1 MEVCK
6 GSGQMEHPGALKAGA
21 LTSGEAVGN
30 EAVLSK
36 ASIGRSSLDCLRPGM
51 DSTRNSRIPGG
62 IRQRGHPLGT
72 VGKDYDTERQ
82 EQMERNI
89 FKSIIAT
96 LAPNECANA
105 AEAPLNETECTR
117 LRLFVA
123 RLGDR
128 VIDDTSLFNSME
140 RNQLLFLRWLRVH
153 GKLSW

>member
-1 MEVCK
+1 
-6 GSGQMEHPGALKAGA
+6 MEHPGALKAGV

-30 EAVLSK
+30 EPMLSR

-62 IRQRGHPLGT
+62 IGQRGHPLGT
-72 VGKDYDTERQ
+72 VGKGLNGTER
-82 EQMERNI
+82 EGQMERNI

-105 AEAPLNETECTR
+105 ADAPLNETECTR
-117 LRLFVA
+117 LRMFVA

>member
-1 MEVCK
+1 VVTHLELWARVY
-6 GSGQMEHPGALKAGA
+6 G
-21 LTSGEAVGN
+21 
-30 EAVLSK
+30 
-36 ASIGRSSLDCLRPGM
+36 
-51 DSTRNSRIPGG
+51 
-62 IRQRGHPLGT
+62 
-72 VGKDYDTERQ
+72 TERE

-105 AEAPLNETECTR
+105 TDAPLNETECTR

-140 RNQLLFLRWLRVH
+140 RKQLLFLRWLRVH
-153 GKLSW
+153 GKLTW